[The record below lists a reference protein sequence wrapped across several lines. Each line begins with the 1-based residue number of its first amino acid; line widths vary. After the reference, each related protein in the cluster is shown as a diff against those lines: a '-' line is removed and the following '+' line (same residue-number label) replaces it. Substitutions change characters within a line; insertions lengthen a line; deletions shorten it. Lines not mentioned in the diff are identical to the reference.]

1 MDYIVEALVGLLFLI
16 IAGIFKYSMDKLKM
30 TDNKV
35 DDLTLRL
42 STESSKTQE
51 ELNKVKIKLSEKY
64 TTKEEFLKVVDILF
78 DKMDKSNARMELKF
92 DKLDQKF
99 DSKLG
104 KSEYYNRK
112 GRYGGSS
119 E

>member
-1 MDYIVEALVGLLFLI
+1 
-16 IAGIFKYSMDKLKM
+16 MDKLKM

-51 ELNKVKIKLSEKY
+51 ELNKVKVKLSEKY

-99 DSKLG
+99 DSKLDEMKNSLDSKVG
-104 KSEYYNRK
+104 KSEYYNRNRK